1 MSGSSERQVAAR
13 LLIRV
18 EAGAFSSRLLG
29 SGVGPGV
36 RSRVLGVLRWQ
47 RALDQVL
54 ALHTRRPPAD
64 LDPEVRAVLRLGLY
78 EAVRLGVPVAVATDG
93 AVHLA
98 RRMGRSSAAGL
109 VNAVLR
115 RAVSSWPEL
124 EAAPPDVRLSHPE
137 WLYRRW
143 SDRWGEAAAG
153 AAMAA
158 DQEPRETWVWFLDE
172 AARARLDGEG
182 VRLESHPWCPGV
194 WAAPGRASALL
205 GEVAGGAA
213 YAQDPGSQL
222 VAHVAA
228 AVCGPGEPRLADL
241 CAAPG
246 GKLALLLRLRR
257 FRAVVGL
264 DLHLGRARLVRRPV
278 TAAGGDAVLACADAT
293 IAPLRPGSW
302 DLVVVDAPCSG
313 TGTLGRHP
321 ELRWR
326 LSPVALAALAARQ
339 RALLAAGCE
348 LLAPGGALL
357 YATCSIEPE
366 ENEEVVAGVE
376 PGFDRIPIAPLLP
389 AGVPHLVTA
398 LEGALLLPHPSHDGF
413 TLHGVRRRW

>member
-1 MSGSSERQVAAR
+1 MSGSSERLVAAK

-18 EAGAFSSRLLG
+18 ESGAFSSRLLG
-29 SGVGPGV
+29 SGAGPGV

-47 RALDQVL
+47 RALDHAL
-54 ALHTRRPPAD
+54 ARHCRRPPAE
-64 LDPEVRAVLRLGLY
+64 LDPEVRVVLRLGLY
-78 EAVRLGVPVAVATDG
+78 EAVLLGVPAAVATDG
-93 AVHLA
+93 AVHLS
-98 RRMGRSSAAGL
+98 RRMGRGSAAGL

-115 RAVSSWPEL
+115 RAVASWPEV
-124 EAAPPDVRLSHPE
+124 EAASPDVRLSHPE

-143 SDRWGEAAAG
+143 SDRLGEATAG
-153 AAMAA
+153 RVMAA
-158 DQEPRETWVWFLDE
+158 NQEPRETWVWFPRE
-172 AARARLDGEG
+172 TARARLEEAG
-182 VRLESHPWCPGV
+182 VQLESHPWCPGA
-194 WAAPGRASALL
+194 WSAPGRAAALL
-205 GEVAGGAA
+205 AEVAGLGA

-228 AVCGPGEPRLADL
+228 ALGGGGEPRLADL

-257 FRAVVGL
+257 FAVAVGL
-264 DLHLGRARLVRRPV
+264 EVHLGRARLARLPV
-278 TAAGGDAVLACADAT
+278 TAVGGGAGVVCADST
-293 IAPLRPGSW
+293 LAPLRAGSW

-326 LSPVALAALAARQ
+326 LSPTALFDLAARQ
-339 RALLAAGCE
+339 RALVGAGCE

-366 ENEEVVAGVE
+366 ENEDAVADLGS
-376 PGFDRIPIAPLLP
+376 GFERVPLAPLLP
-389 AGVPHLVTA
+389 AGVSYLQAELGGVR
-398 LEGALLLPHPSHDGF
+398 LLPDRSHDGF
-413 TLHGVRRRW
+413 TLHGVRRGR

>member
-1 MSGSSERQVAAR
+1 M
-13 LLIRV
+13 
-18 EAGAFSSRLLG
+18 
-29 SGVGPGV
+29 

-47 RALDQVL
+47 RALDHVL
-54 ALHTRRPPAD
+54 AFHTRRPPAD

-78 EAVRLGVPVAVATDG
+78 EAVRLGVPAAVATDG

-124 EAAPPDVRLSHPE
+124 EAAPPDLRLSHPE

-182 VRLESHPWCPGV
+182 VRLESHPWCPGA

-228 AVCGPGEPRLADL
+228 AVGGPGEPRLADL

-257 FRAVVGL
+257 FRAVVGSTCTSG
-264 DLHLGRARLVRRPV
+264 GRAWS
-278 TAAGGDAVLACADAT
+278 AAGDRGRGRGRGWP
-293 IAPLRPGSW
+293 APTRPSPRCGAGSW

-326 LSPVALAALAARQ
+326 LSPGALAALAARQ

-348 LLAPGGALL
+348 LLAPGGR
-357 YATCSIEPE
+357 CSTP
-366 ENEEVVAGVE
+366 
-376 PGFDRIPIAPLLP
+376 PAPSSP
-389 AGVPHLVTA
+389 RRT
-398 LEGALLLPHPSHDGF
+398 
-413 TLHGVRRRW
+413 RRWSPAWGRGSTGSPSPRSSPPAFRTW